1 MERTIALFALCLL
14 TALPVHGALHKHPPA
29 YGHIV
34 MTVEKHFAKA
44 DRDKSGTISE
54 AEYIAISH
62 TLKGQAEKDARLD
75 FYAMDINNDSLVT
88 FDEFYG
94 ELPSALTV

>member
-14 TALPVHGALHKHPPA
+14 TALPVHGALYKNPPA

-44 DRDKSGTISE
+44 DRDKSGAISE
-54 AEYIAISH
+54 SEYIAICH
-62 TLKGQAEKDARLD
+62 ALKKQTEKEARLD
-75 FYAMDINNDSLVT
+75 FYAMDLNNDSLVN